1 MGNRALRKAA
11 SEALGR
17 RVYRGNR
24 NVACRTLRARKL
36 KRLINDG
43 SFKPGAVVHDC
54 DGFNHHVGEAVV
66 LCISRPLP
74 GINGTTVVREVELVS
89 AETGN
94 VFCSCAPL
102 TSGVVATREVIEK
115 WWVSWIDYQ
124 RSNGT
129 GWASGAYYDAI
140 KAALDR
146 GEHLCDEDGVLLPVW
161 RELRRA
167 DRSSQVL

>member
-1 MGNRALRKAA
+1 
-11 SEALGR
+11 
-17 RVYRGNR
+17 
-24 NVACRTLRARKL
+24 
-36 KRLINDG
+36 
-43 SFKPGAVVHDC
+43 
-54 DGFNHHVGEAVV
+54 VGEAVV